1 MVIGNHLSM
10 PMGHDRGFRSRV
22 KFYYKNL
29 CCNVAN
35 HPSPPLIFLQP
46 DLNPKLDTHLFFV
59 LETAEHVLVLT
70 STDRCLSIFALIS
83 WFIKGETKIK
93 WTYRARKTM
102 TMNLRKVTFKSLTKF
117 LPLSSSHIFN
127 SPVVESVKLYILSLC
142 IWRNE
147 TFNL

>member
-10 PMGHDRGFRSRV
+10 PMGHDRGFRPWWNFIT
-22 KFYYKNL
+22 KIY
-29 CCNVAN
+29 VAMLQTT
-35 HPSPPLIFLQP
+35 PPLIFLQP

-59 LETAEHVLVLT
+59 LEMAEHVLVLT